1 VNNIAVDAMGGDHAP
16 DAVVQGAL
24 WAYAE
29 LGINV
34 ILVGDE
40 DLIWKEVRNQGKG
53 RNDIQIRHS
62 SQVVAMDESPL
73 RVLREKRDT
82 SISVAFELLKR
93 GEAEAVV
100 SAGNSGATVGA
111 AILGLG
117 RIKGVERPALAA
129 IFPGARGTVVL
140 IDVGANVET
149 KPRQLF
155 EFGVMGDIFAR
166 SLLNMDKPK
175 VGLLNIGEE
184 GSKGNE
190 RVRIAHEL
198 CKKAPFDFVG
208 NVEGR
213 DIFSG
218 DVQVIVSDGF
228 VGNVALKLS
237 EGMAEAIG
245 IMIRREAS
253 RDPISRLGFWLSR
266 RAFGNIS
273 RNLDYEEYG
282 GALLLGIKG
291 VAVICHGSSSAKAIK
306 NAIRTAHS
314 FVNNEVQ
321 KRLQEGLAAVQSEG
335 NIPMEQR

>member
-1 VNNIAVDAMGGDHAP
+1 MSIAVDAMGGDHAP

-24 WAYAE
+24 WAHAE

-40 DLIWKEVRNQGKG
+40 GLIWEAIKKHGKRG
-53 RNDIQIRHS
+53 NGIQIHHS

-73 RVLREKRDT
+73 KVLREKRDT

-111 AILGLG
+111 AVLVLG

-140 IDVGANVET
+140 IDVGANIDT

-155 EFGVMGDIFAR
+155 EFGIMGDIFAR
-166 SLLNMDKPK
+166 SLLNMDNPK

-184 GSKGNE
+184 GGKGTE

-198 CKKAPFDFVG
+198 FKNGPFDFVG

-218 DVQVIVSDGF
+218 DVQVIVTDGF

-237 EGMAEAIG
+237 EGMADAIG
-245 IMIRREAS
+245 VMIRRETS
-253 RDPISRLGFWLSR
+253 RDPISRLGFRLSR

-282 GALLLGIKG
+282 GALLLGIRG
-291 VAVICHGSSSAKAIK
+291 VGVICHGSSSSKAIK
-306 NAIRTAHS
+306 NAIRTAHN

-321 KRLQEGLAAVQSEG
+321 KRLEDGIAAVQSEG
-335 NIPMEQR
+335 NG

>member
-1 VNNIAVDAMGGDHAP
+1 MSIAVDAMGGDHAP

-24 WAYAE
+24 WAHAE

-40 DLIWKEVRNQGKG
+40 GLIWEAIKKHGKRG
-53 RNDIQIRHS
+53 NGIQIHHS

-73 RVLREKRDT
+73 KVLREKRDT

-93 GEAEAVV
+93 GEAKAVV

-111 AILGLG
+111 AVLVLG

-140 IDVGANVET
+140 IDVGANIDT

-155 EFGVMGDIFAR
+155 EFGIMGDIFAR
-166 SLLNMDKPK
+166 SLLNMDNPK

-184 GSKGNE
+184 GGKGTE

-198 CKKAPFDFVG
+198 FKNGPFDFVG

-218 DVQVIVSDGF
+218 DVQVIVTDGF

-237 EGMAEAIG
+237 EGMADAIG
-245 IMIRREAS
+245 VMIRRETS
-253 RDPISRLGFWLSR
+253 RDPISRLGFRLSR

-282 GALLLGIKG
+282 GALLLGIRG
-291 VAVICHGSSSAKAIK
+291 VGVICHGSSSSKAIK
-306 NAIRTAHS
+306 NAIRTAHN

-321 KRLQEGLAAVQSEG
+321 KRLEDGIAAVQSEG
-335 NIPMEQR
+335 NG

>member
-1 VNNIAVDAMGGDHAP
+1 MSIAVDAMGGDHAP

-24 WAYAE
+24 WAHAE

-40 DLIWKEVRNQGKG
+40 GLIWEAIKKHGKRG
-53 RNDIQIRHS
+53 NGIQIHHS

-73 RVLREKRDT
+73 KVLREKRDT

-111 AILGLG
+111 AVLGLG

-140 IDVGANVET
+140 IDVGANIDT

-155 EFGVMGDIFAR
+155 EFGIMGDIFAR
-166 SLLNMDKPK
+166 SLLNMDNPK

-184 GSKGNE
+184 GGKGTE

-198 CKKAPFDFVG
+198 FKNGPFDFVG

-218 DVQVIVSDGF
+218 DVQVIVTDGF

-237 EGMAEAIG
+237 EGMADAIG
-245 IMIRREAS
+245 VMIRRETS
-253 RDPISRLGFWLSR
+253 RDPISRLGFRLSR

-282 GALLLGIKG
+282 GALLLGIRG
-291 VAVICHGSSSAKAIK
+291 VGVICHGSSSSKAIK
-306 NAIRTAHS
+306 NAIRTAHN

-321 KRLQEGLAAVQSEG
+321 KRLEDGLAAVQSEG
-335 NIPMEQR
+335 NG